1 MKDKKVISSTEHGHT
16 KRKSSL
22 TNLTAFD
29 SETNVFKVEGKRHV
43 IYIDFSKSLDIASHN
58 IIIDKVMKYWI
69 DNCTMRKILN
79 RLVGL

>member
-1 MKDKKVISSTEHGHT
+1 MISSTEHGHT
-16 KRKSSL
+16 KTKSSL